1 LVFCKAKNKFLKTK
15 NKIVFIDSKISGYI
29 SKLSQVLLG
38 KRMIIA
44 KSQKDLDRMREVGEL
59 IAEVRE
65 YLRGMI
71 TPGITTLELNAVA
84 EKMMRERGATP
95 TFIGYKP
102 HGMVPFPFAICASV
116 NEQIVHGF
124 SNDIPLKNGDIIS
137 LDMAATYN
145 GFVGDTAFTA
155 PVGEITDELKQ
166 LIRVTEECLELAIE
180 QCYPNKRV
188 GDIGWAV
195 QSHAEKYGYGIV
207 RDYTGHGIGRA
218 MHESP
223 QIANCGRQGTREKIR
238 SGYCFALEPMLN
250 LGTHETRTLDDKWTV
265 VTKDGKPSAHAEHSI
280 AITAEGPEILTLTKE
295 QKATL
300 KNGKQERVAA

>member
-1 LVFCKAKNKFLKTK
+1 MLSN
-15 NKIVFIDSKISGYI
+15 SKIGSFF

-65 YLRGMI
+65 SLRGMVQI
-71 TPGITTLELNAVA
+71 GITSLELNSVA
-84 EKMMRERGATP
+84 DKMIRERGAIP
-95 TFIGYKP
+95 TFIGY
-102 HGMVPFPFAICASV
+102 HGFPYAICASV
-116 NEQIVHGF
+116 NDQIVHGF
-124 SNDIPLKNGDIIS
+124 SSDIPLKNGDIIS

-166 LIRVTEECLELAIE
+166 LIRVTEECLDLGIQE
-180 QCYPNKRV
+180 CYPNKRV

-195 QSHAEKYGYGIV
+195 QRHAEKYGYGIV

-218 MHESP
+218 MHEAP
-223 QIANCGRQGTREKIR
+223 QIANYGRPGTREKIR
-238 SGYCFALEPMLN
+238 AGYCFALEPMLN

-280 AITAEGPEILTLTKE
+280 AITEDGPEILTLTKE
-295 QKATL
+295 QKAAL
-300 KNGKQERVAA
+300 KNDKQETVAA